1 MDTINSY
8 IISDVSGGMKVYIQ
22 RFCSE
27 LLFNKLKKEANQDYV
42 QGKPPVLQDYYHSV
56 LQLFNMLHKFAITT
70 LKGLEQVKLA
80 SEYLRKTKQKH
91 KSKILDSFD
100 NALEKADDLM
110 CYMEDIRNNLEI
122 DDCMDRERDKM
133 ENIFQD
139 DEDD

>member
-1 MDTINSY
+1 M
-8 IISDVSGGMKVYIQ
+8 Q

-27 LLFNKLKKEANQDYV
+27 LLFSRLKREANQDYV

-80 SEYLRKTKQKH
+80 YEFLRKNNQSH
-91 KSKILDSFD
+91 FMGQFDISFD
-100 NALEKADDLM
+100 KALEQADDLM

-122 DDCMDRERDKM
+122 DDCMNKERDKM